1 MSPSRAQRRS
11 RLWGRLALPAL
22 LALGLTA
29 PAVLADDILEGHARR
44 GAVYQ
49 RLTMEDLTPQACA
62 ALCAGDGQ
70 CQSWVWT
77 RAELTGTDPG
87 CDLLSAAPT
96 PYRAPGQ
103 VTGLARSLS
112 ERIDA
117 AAERPPSARE
127 LPALRAT
134 LRGPY

>member
-1 MSPSRAQRRS
+1 MSPSRVQRRS
-11 RLWGRLALPAL
+11 RLWGRLTLPAL

-70 CQSWVWT
+70 CQS
-77 RAELTGTDPG
+77 
-87 CDLLSAAPT
+87 
-96 PYRAPGQ
+96 
-103 VTGLARSLS
+103 
-112 ERIDA
+112 
-117 AAERPPSARE
+117 
-127 LPALRAT
+127 
-134 LRGPY
+134 